1 VVSRND
7 AEFALQECGGAHHIT
22 SLRHQPLS
30 PILHAQFPH
39 SGPYFESRMNNRRE
53 QVGWYFYDWANS
65 AFYTTVVTVFLG
77 PYLTGVAKAAAEA
90 LGEGN
95 EFIYPL
101 GIKVFYGS
109 FFPYVVALSV
119 GLQMVFL
126 PILGA
131 IADYSHRKKQMLAL
145 FAFIGAFATMGL
157 YFLAGTKYMLG
168 GGLFVLA
175 NLSYGASIVFYNSFL
190 PDIATPQERDRVSSI
205 GWAIGYLGGGLLLA
219 LNLFLFAKAE
229 SFGLT
234 TGQAVRISLA
244 SSGAW
249 WALFTLIPMA
259 TLTNRQSQKQPME
272 GQSFIAAG
280 FKQLRHTI
288 ATARGYPQTLLFLIA
303 YLLYND
309 GIQAVIALASVFGAE
324 ELKLDQSALVQVILL
339 VQFAA
344 FFGSLIFNWVAKAI
358 GSKRAIVLSLVIW
371 TGVLVYAYG
380 LLQTKTQFFVLGAV
394 IAIVL
399 GGSQAL
405 SRSVY
410 SLMIPK
416 GQEAE
421 YFSLYEVS
429 DKGTSWLAPL
439 IFGLALQ
446 FTGSYRYAILSLVVF
461 FVVGLTLL
469 ARVNVNQ
476 AAIEA
481 GNEVP
486 ARV

>member
-1 VVSRND
+1 
-7 AEFALQECGGAHHIT
+7 
-22 SLRHQPLS
+22 
-30 PILHAQFPH
+30 
-39 SGPYFESRMNNRRE
+39 MNNRRE

-77 PYLTGVAKAAAEA
+77 PYLTGVAKAAAES
-90 LGEGN
+90 LGNGN
-95 EFIYPL
+95 TFIYPL

-119 GLQMVFL
+119 GLQMIFL

-131 IADYSHRKKQMLAL
+131 IADSSHRKKQMLAL
-145 FAFIGAFATMGL
+145 FAYIGAFATIGL
-157 YFLAGTKYMLG
+157 YFLQGTNYMLG

-190 PDIATPQERDRVSSI
+190 PDISSPEDRDRVSSI

-219 LNLFLFAKAE
+219 VNLFLFSKAE

-234 TGQAVRISLA
+234 SGEAVRISLA

-249 WALFTLIPMA
+249 WAVFTLIPLA
-259 TLTNRQSQKQPME
+259 TLRNRLPVKEPQA
-272 GQSFIAAG
+272 GQSLIVTS

-288 ATARGYPQTLLFLIA
+288 SGARRYPQTLLFLIA

-309 GIQAVIALASVFGAE
+309 AIQAVIALASVFGAE
-324 ELKLDQSALVQVILL
+324 ELKLDQSTLVQVILL

-344 FFGSLIFNWVAKAI
+344 FFGSLIFNWIAKAI
-358 GSKRAIVLSLVIW
+358 GSKRAIIVSLVIW

-380 LLQTKTQFFVLGAV
+380 LLQTRLQFFILGAV

-439 IFGLALQ
+439 MFGLALQ
-446 FTGSYRYAILSLVVF
+446 FTHSYRVAILSLVVF
-461 FVVGLTLL
+461 FIVGLALL
-469 ARVNVNQ
+469 ARVDVRK

-481 GNEVP
+481 GNEAP
-486 ARV
+486 AKA